1 MHYCIEHICRRCY
14 VLCVFVYVC
23 YVCHD
28 PDNGKASKINGLK
41 LENKPEPS
49 KRHEQL
55 NLSITITLNPNNK
68 DIAQSHAMKSTKKQR
83 D

>member
-1 MHYCIEHICRRCY
+1 MCY
-14 VLCVFVYVC
+14 VLCVSFVLFVC
-23 YVCHD
+23 LFVLYNCIVCHD

>member
-1 MHYCIEHICRRCY
+1 MLC
-14 VLCVFVYVC
+14 VLCVVCLYILFVCLY
-23 YVCHD
+23 CHD